1 MKRLNT
7 EETKLKIIEQL
18 IILNDDTVF
27 EQIENLINE
36 SMQRPKPAKL
46 TKQDIIERAR
56 LSNTDIENKDIYTI
70 NTVEKLSQRW

>member
-18 IILNDDTVF
+18 IILNDDSVF

-36 SMQRPKPAKL
+36 SMQRPKPVKL

-56 LSNTDIENKDIYTI
+56 LSNTDIENKDVYTI
-70 NTVEKLSQRW
+70 NAVEKSAQRW